1 MELYEQLLMEIQD
14 GLQAVRD
21 EQSGL
26 EQVRKNSKGGFPWG
40 GFQFVYYCGLLVC
53 WIKE

>member
-26 EQVRKNSKGGFPWG
+26 EQVRSEAPGDHTHN
-40 GFQFVYYCGLLVC
+40 VTLLC
-53 WIKE
+53 

>member
-1 MELYEQLLMEIQD
+1 MKINISLRRMDLYEQLLMEIQD

-26 EQVRKNSKGGFPWG
+26 EQVSKGGFPWV
-40 GFQFVYYCGLLVC
+40 GFQFVNH
-53 WIKE
+53 

>member
-21 EQSGL
+21 EQSDF
-26 EQVRKNSKGGFPWG
+26 EQVSYIGFSPEE
-40 GFQFVYYCGLLVC
+40 FVYHIPGRLVGQRLRNNSL
-53 WIKE
+53 

>member
-21 EQSGL
+21 EQSDL
-26 EQVRKNSKGGFPWG
+26 EQVRVFSWG
-40 GFQFVYYCGLLVC
+40 ICLPYLACCGLVG
-53 WIKE
+53 WWVKD